1 MNAPKNSAP
10 DPHADPLVASVMRAA
25 GAVPARDC
33 PEAEVL
39 ALYAEQNLSSDEHGP
54 VEAHVADCGRCQATL
69 AAFVRS
75 APERGG
81 LEEAGNT
88 VALLTWWAG
97 WRWMVPLASATAVLA
112 VAVWIGR
119 RPVEQPASA
128 TAPVA
133 EVTASAP
140 SAAADTPASAAT
152 REPLVEAQRRD
163 MPKPAAQPVASG
175 GALASSPGPS
185 PRELARANEPAA
197 SSSGQIAMADR
208 VEARAGTAE
217 SLMLQRERQE
227 AAAPSAP
234 APPPPAATT
243 PAASADSGRSGRAGG
258 GRAAPA
264 EVDAVANAAT
274 SGASNALGMTAS
286 KAAQP
291 MVWRVR
297 DGVVER
303 SVDQGATWAR
313 TTSPTSARLTAV
325 SSTDARNAVV
335 TTSAGVR
342 FATSD
347 GGATWR
353 RLP

>member
-39 ALYAEQNLSSDEHGP
+39 ALYAEQELSSDERGL
-54 VEAHVADCGRCQATL
+54 VEAHVVDCGRCQATL

-75 APERGG
+75 APEAGG
-81 LEEAGNT
+81 PEGAGN
-88 VALLTWWAG
+88 AEGHPWWAG

-119 RPVEQPASA
+119 RPVEQPAPA

-140 SAAADTPASAAT
+140 SLAADTPASAAA
-152 REPLVEAQRRD
+152 REPLIEAKRRD
-163 MPKPAAQPVASG
+163 VPETAAKPVASG
-175 GALASSPGPS
+175 GAIAPSPGPS
-185 PRELARANEPAA
+185 TRELARANEPAP
-197 SSSGQIAMADR
+197 SSSGQVAMADR
-208 VEARAGTAE
+208 LEARAGTAE
-217 SLMLQRERQE
+217 ALMLQRERQE
-227 AAAPSAP
+227 AAAPSAQ
-234 APPPPAATT
+234 APPPPAATAR
-243 PAASADSGRSGRAGG
+243 AASADSASSSRADG

-264 EVDAVANAAT
+264 AVDAGANAAT

-291 MVWRVR
+291 LVWRVR